1 MKIKGAKQAQKT
13 VTVELMGGQV
23 KLKPVSMFFA
33 MEIEDELPEPKPK
46 ILDYARNGKGQI
58 IRDERGVAVPVYD
71 TEDAEYR
78 KAVKKNQILQTVK
91 MIVDSVVDGI
101 EFEADPDL
109 RKKDFDKYYSGILG
123 EMEEAGLTI
132 GDIQRLGKEIQK
144 ISGIDSENSQ
154 GVKQN
159 FTMR

>member
-33 MEIEDELPEPKPK
+33 MEIEDELPDPKPK
-46 ILDYARNGKGQI
+46 ILDYSRNGKGQI
-58 IRDERGVAVPVYD
+58 IRDERGIAVPVYD
-71 TEDAEYR
+71 TEDTEYR

-101 EFEADPDL
+101 EFETDPDL
-109 RKKDFDKYYSGILG
+109 RKKDYDKYYSGILA
-123 EMEEAGLTI
+123 EM
-132 GDIQRLGKEIQK
+132 DQK
-144 ISGIDSENSQ
+144 
-154 GVKQN
+154 V
-159 FTMR
+159 